1 VTVDKQD
8 GLAKLELP
16 PWAQDAELTLKLGL
30 RL

>member
-16 PWAQDAELTLKLGL
+16 PWAQDAELTLS
-30 RL
+30 